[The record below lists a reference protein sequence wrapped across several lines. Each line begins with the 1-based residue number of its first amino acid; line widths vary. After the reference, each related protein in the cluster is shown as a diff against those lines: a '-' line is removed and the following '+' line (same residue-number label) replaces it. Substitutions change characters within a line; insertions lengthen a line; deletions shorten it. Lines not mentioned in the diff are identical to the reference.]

1 MDRVSSVDV
10 RGGSASV
17 SELLVEFGGWLDR
30 QRGLAPVTVHNYCWN
45 AGQFLEALPESTQV
59 LGMASGIAAEG
70 GAGRRPGA
78 PSDSC
83 RAVAVHGDRAS

>member
-17 SELLVEFGGWLDR
+17 SELLVEFAAWLDR

-45 AGQFLEALPESTQV
+45 AGQFLEALPEGSSNLTGHV
-59 LGMASGIAAEG
+59 RSSNCTVVPAW
-70 GAGRRPGA
+70 
-78 PSDSC
+78 
-83 RAVAVHGDRAS
+83 